1 MYTMY
6 VYIYIHIIWA
16 VSNPQK
22 KLMNKY
28 EQIHVSRVKHIQI
41 KSTQYGNF
49 WIANLPDLVKHES
62 LVGWRSRS
70 CGRYCLWKVENG
82 WKEIKEASFFV
93 LKKLVGNFSSF
104 SWISD
109 FLWSMAT
116 LSKPFF
122 WLARGGPCSVD
133 GKGHATG
140 QRSQRWSTPGCRLGL
155 TWQAQR
161 QARAGRQAIRGW
173 RLVRKGGTKWAA
185 GILSS
190 TCRLGKKGVPNPFP
204 IWVLDKI
211 RCDQSSIERV
221 VVLPS
226 QQNR

>member
-1 MYTMY
+1 MK
-6 VYIYIHIIWA
+6 VLLGGG
-16 VSNPQK
+16 V
-22 KLMNKY
+22 
-28 EQIHVSRVKHIQI
+28 
-41 KSTQYGNF
+41 
-49 WIANLPDLVKHES
+49 DLVGGIVFEKLKTDKKRH
-62 LVGWRSRS
+62 
-70 CGRYCLWKVENG
+70 
-82 WKEIKEASFFV
+82 FFV
-93 LKKLVGNFSSF
+93 FLLKKLVGNFSSF

-122 WLARGGPCSVD
+122 WLARGGALLC
-133 GKGHATG
+133 G
-140 QRSQRWSTPGCRLGL
+140 
-155 TWQAQR
+155 WQGACH
-161 QARAGRQAIRGW
+161 
-173 RLVRKGGTKWAA
+173 GTKVAKVVDTRLPPQAHVASPKASKGRKASNPRMTLGAEGGNEVAA

-211 RCDQSSIERV
+211 RYLYDQSSIERV

>member
-82 WKEIKEASFFV
+82 WKKIKEASFFV

-122 WLARGGPCSVD
+122 WLARGG
-133 GKGHATG
+133 A
-140 QRSQRWSTPGCRLGL
+140 LL
-155 TWQAQR
+155 
-161 QARAGRQAIRGW
+161 RGW
-173 RLVRKGGTKWAA
+173 QGACHGTKVAKVVDTRLPLGAHVASPKASKGRKASNPWMTLGAE
-185 GILSS
+185 GGNEVGCWNSQLHMS
-190 TCRLGKKGVPNPFP
+190 TG
-204 IWVLDKI
+204 
-211 RCDQSSIERV
+211 
-221 VVLPS
+221 
-226 QQNR
+226 